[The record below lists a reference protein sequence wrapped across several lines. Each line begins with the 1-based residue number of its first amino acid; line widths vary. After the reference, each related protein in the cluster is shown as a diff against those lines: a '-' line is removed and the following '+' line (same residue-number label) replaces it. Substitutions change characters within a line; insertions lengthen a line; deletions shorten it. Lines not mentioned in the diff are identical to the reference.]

1 MFEKKTKKLSST
13 IEMLSLFVDL
23 NKRKVSEFDEER
35 INLMDNFIKENQGKF
50 KKDNLQILN
59 KLKK

>member
-1 MFEKKTKKLSST
+1 
-13 IEMLSLFVDL
+13 MLSLFVDL

-35 INLMDNFIKENQGKF
+35 VNLMDNFIKENQEKF

>member
-1 MFEKKTKKLSST
+1 
-13 IEMLSLFVDL
+13 MLSLFVDL

-35 INLMDNFIKENQGKF
+35 INLMDNFIKENTGKF

>member
-1 MFEKKTKKLSST
+1 
-13 IEMLSLFVDL
+13 
-23 NKRKVSEFDEER
+23 
-35 INLMDNFIKENQGKF
+35 MDKFIKENQEKF

>member
-1 MFEKKTKKLSST
+1 
-13 IEMLSLFVDL
+13 MLSLFVDL

-35 INLMDNFIKENQGKF
+35 INLMDSFIKENEGKF
-50 KKDNLQILN
+50 KKHNLQILN